1 VFESIFAHPQFQ
13 ALGLKFLLTSGIMI
27 TAWVV
32 NKLAQASLD
41 KLEKRAHIP
50 AELLVVIRRI
60 VKILIYT
67 FGLIITLD
75 HMDAKTSS
83 ILKSLGIGSLAAG
96 FALKDALT
104 NVISG
109 IIIIAYK
116 PFVIGDYIKI
126 QPLAGQICEGRVA
139 SINLRYVS
147 LEVDDKRT
155 MIPNS
160 TIVST
165 PVVVSKKPIDY

>member
-1 VFESIFAHPQFQ
+1 MFESIFAHPQFQ
-13 ALGLKFLLTSGIMI
+13 VLGLKFY
-27 TAWVV
+27 
-32 NKLAQASLD
+32 Q
-41 KLEKRAHIP
+41 
-50 AELLVVIRRI
+50 
-60 VKILIYT
+60 
-67 FGLIITLD
+67 
-75 HMDAKTSS
+75 
-83 ILKSLGIGSLAAG
+83 
-96 FALKDALT
+96 
-104 NVISG
+104 
-109 IIIIAYK
+109 

-147 LEVDDKRT
+147 LEIYDKRT